1 MMSQDKNTSFSLL
14 NQQEID
20 TLVKFLTE
28 SKNAVNSD
36 VMSQNSIDKLIR
48 LFKTDKD
55 RLSLSSFL
63 SFQDSEAIVLEN
75 LQFRANNDEVCELR
89 CNINDETNFIEL
101 FIYNTTTEEL
111 HTLTPNAF
119 DRDSTAHWG
128 FAIPPSYFSQIAHS
142 LSLKYTQA
150 TYDFV
155 CSTFAKHNFG
165 SEDHIIPEI
174 YLPENRILVD
184 SIM

>member
-1 MMSQDKNTSFSLL
+1 MMSKNKSFSLL
-14 NQQEID
+14 NQREID

-28 SKNAVNSD
+28 SKNTVNSD

-48 LFKTDKD
+48 LFQTDKD

-63 SFQDSEAIVLEN
+63 SFQDSQAIVLKN
-75 LQFRANNDEVCELR
+75 LPFRNDISELCELR
-89 CNINDETNFIEL
+89 CSINDDTHFAEL
-101 FIYNTTTEEL
+101 SIYNTVTEEI
-111 HTLTPNAF
+111 HNLTPNTF
-119 DRDSTAHWG
+119 DEGSTADWG
-128 FAIPPSYFSQIAHS
+128 LSIPPSYFSQIAHC

-165 SEDHIIPEI
+165 SENHIIPEI
-174 YLPENRILVD
+174 YLPENQVLLE

>member
-1 MMSQDKNTSFSLL
+1 MSKDKNTSFSLL
-14 NQQEID
+14 NQREID

-63 SFQDSEAIVLEN
+63 SFQDSEAIVLKN
-75 LQFRANNDEVCELR
+75 LQFRSNSDEACELR
-89 CNINDETNFIEL
+89 CSINSETNFIEL
-101 FIYNTTTEEL
+101 SIYNTTTDEI
-111 HTLTPNAF
+111 HILTPNSF
-119 DRDSTAHWG
+119 DQDSTAEWG
-128 FAIPPSYFSQIAHS
+128 FSIPPSYFSQIAHS

-165 SEDHIIPEI
+165 SENHIIPEI
-174 YLPENRILVD
+174 YLPENKVLVD
-184 SIM
+184 SII

>member
-1 MMSQDKNTSFSLL
+1 MSKDKNTSFSLL
-14 NQQEID
+14 SQREID

-63 SFQDSEAIVLEN
+63 SFQDSETVVLKN
-75 LQFRANNDEVCELR
+75 LQFRANSNEACELR
-89 CNINDETNFIEL
+89 CNINDETKFIEL
-101 FIYNTTTEEL
+101 SIYNTTTEEI
-111 HTLTPNAF
+111 HKLTPNSF
-119 DRDSTAHWG
+119 DQNSPADWG
-128 FAIPPSYFSQIAHS
+128 FTIPPSYFCQIAHS

-155 CSTFAKHNFG
+155 CSTFAKHNYG
-165 SEDHIIPEI
+165 SEDHMIPEI
-174 YLPENRILVD
+174 YLPENQVLVD
-184 SIM
+184 SII